1 MEIIINFKIKNLTKN
16 SKSRKYIYSHKI
28 SRKALH
34 HFTASQIQRWSLPSL
49 ILLHWRLSNSEGH
62 ISIMFA
68 LKGLVVTVKT
78 VVFVCI
84 TAKTCKHS
92 EYIAAHSK

>member
-49 ILLHWRLSNSEGH
+49 ILLHWRLSNSFSLRA
-62 ISIMFA
+62 ISA
-68 LKGLVVTVKT
+68 LCLPSKG
-78 VVFVCI
+78 
-84 TAKTCKHS
+84 
-92 EYIAAHSK
+92 